1 MTAPAMTLRPGITIR
16 PGVTVKGFTAA
27 PSGIPQYGTAPTYF
41 AVTDGTNAGGSGL
54 PSLTWSAPAYST
66 SIAFVTS
73 DQSDSEPNGYINGWT
88 AQEIA
93 ANSGANWW
101 EFIWASTLENPS
113 AVTNADST
121 INSGLAGRSVSVIHV
136 LNGIGIVPPVVV
148 GSYHSFGTDYSSI
161 SSLSNYNLNNTE
173 FGVLC
178 MGVEGHNYA
187 NGNIVS
193 VTSSSGLTWTKKSSK
208 SYYTDAGNGG
218 DGLFQTCEVWYA
230 KNNTGSDVINDTIS
244 IQYTGNF
251 DDQTNVIINF
261 GGVDF
266 TNIWAA

>member
-1 MTAPAMTLRPGITIR
+1 MTIKIS
-16 PGVTVKGFTAA
+16 GFQVGA

-41 AVTDGTNAGGSGL
+41 AVTDGYNDGGAGL

-73 DQSDSEPNGYINGWT
+73 DKSDNDPNGYINGWT
-88 AQEIA
+88 AQEVA
-93 ANSGANWW
+93 QNSGADWW
-101 EFIWASTLENPS
+101 EYIWASTIENPS
-113 AVTNADST
+113 TVTNATST
-121 INSGLAGRSVSVIHV
+121 INNNLNGRSVSVIHV
-136 LNGIGIVPPVVV
+136 LNGIGIVSPVVV

-161 SSLSNYNLNNTE
+161 SSLSSYNLNNTE

-208 SYYTDAGNGG
+208 SYYNDAGNGG
-218 DGLFQTCEVWYA
+218 DAGLFQTCEVWYA
-230 KNNTGSDVINDTIS
+230 KNDTGSDVINDTIS